1 MISRMI
7 IVLAM
12 ILLTGQTVAATT
24 EPITLTLSSKKH
36 NFISKLPLSQEDLAW
51 LADKRTMT
59 IAVYGEENPPIAMN
73 SNNGCYRGINADYLQ
88 LLKDALHVNLVLHYY
103 DDETQALSALNNE
116 EADLVLTSN
125 NTSHQATTPFIISQ
139 LLF

>member
-1 MISRMI
+1 
-7 IVLAM
+7 
-12 ILLTGQTVAATT
+12 ATT

-36 NFISKLPLSQEDLAW
+36 NFISKLPLRQEDLAW

-88 LLKDALHVNLVLHYY
+88 LLKDALHV
-103 DDETQALSALNNE
+103 
-116 EADLVLTSN
+116 
-125 NTSHQATTPFIISQ
+125 
-139 LLF
+139 

>member
-1 MISRMI
+1 
-7 IVLAM
+7 
-12 ILLTGQTVAATT
+12 
-24 EPITLTLSSKKH
+24 
-36 NFISKLPLSQEDLAW
+36 
-51 LADKRTMT
+51 
-59 IAVYGEENPPIAMN
+59 NPPIAMN

-103 DDETQALSALNNE
+103 DDEPQALSALNNE

-139 LLF
+139 LLFQ